1 MSQKSILSQRDKDLI
16 RNYMVGGA
24 AVGGG
29 AALVTSLVNY
39 LRHLNATKT
48 DKDDD
53 TLYVY
58 RDNPEGQIKSA
69 VVGGGLALTGGLLS
83 TIGAYALVKKLY
95 SSMRKQEA
103 QAELDNA
110 QKAFL
115 TSQGYKPADKKEIEK
130 AASAAGKPM
139 SVFEGVT
146 SVPVAL
152 PLLLALG
159 SGVVAHKMLDK
170 AFPTTKPKVKPPRR
184 VEIIDRPPV
193 VEEKEEVI
201 EKPAFVREDD
211 GFEFLLRMLSL
222 EKSASSDVCNLVA
235 AIADGELPAFKNAVD
250 TIGYMNAL
258 DTVKGASLRKVDP
271 INEHM
276 AIAYLAKSAKLK
288 YQTGVIAAGEFAE
301 KHPHFYKMA
310 CALSPGVQE
319 DLYNI
324 MQLVGH
330 GVRSELSEEFDI
342 KAPTDSL
349 EKYALS
355 DEIMEGFMQI
365 AAKKGKPV
373 AKGDSDESSGTSG
386 EEAGQSD
393 PDSPSRKQTTKF
405 VASSKTG
412 RGFIDSVPNDVIDKI
427 LAPAPEDSE
436 D

>member
-16 RNYMVGGA
+16 RKYMVGGA

-58 RDNPEGQIKSA
+58 RDNPDGQIKSA
-69 VVGGGLALTGGLLS
+69 VIGGGLAITGGLLS
-83 TIGAYALVKKLY
+83 TIGAYALVKKIY
-95 SSMRKQEA
+95 SSIRKKEA
-103 QAELDNA
+103 QDELNNA
-110 QKAFL
+110 QRAFL
-115 TSQGYKPADKKEIEK
+115 TSQGYKPTSKKELEK
-130 AASAAGKPM
+130 EASNKPM

-146 SVPVAL
+146 SIPVAL
-152 PLLLALG
+152 PLLLAIG

-193 VEEKEEVI
+193 EEKEEVI

-222 EKSASSDVCNLVA
+222 EKNASSDVCNLIA
-235 AIADGELPAFKNAVD
+235 AIADGELPAFKNSVD
-250 TIGYMNAL
+250 TVGYMNAL
-258 DTVKGASLRKVDP
+258 DTVKGASLRK
-271 INEHM
+271 INPFNKHM
-276 AIAYLAKSAKLK
+276 AITYLAKSAKLK

-310 CALSPGVQE
+310 CALSEETKE

-324 MQLVGH
+324 IQLVGH
-330 GVRSELSEEFDI
+330 GVRSELSEELGI
-342 KAPTDSL
+342 NAPAESL

-355 DEIMEGFMQI
+355 DEVMESFMQL
-365 AAKKGKPV
+365 ASSKGKPA

-386 EEAGQSD
+386 EESGQPN
-393 PDSPSRKQTTKF
+393 PDSPSRQKKTKF
-405 VASSKTG
+405 IASSKTG
-412 RGFIDSVPNDVIDKI
+412 RGFIESVPDDIIDKI
-427 LAPAPEDSE
+427 LTPSPADN